1 MKDSQ
6 SSLESRRQ
14 RSGTHSSLGV
24 ATGIYLHLGRR
35 SRADLSQKS
44 FTQNPPGVPRTGQEH
59 IWVKS
64 FSLKSSKG
72 TGYRIQRKDRFESK
86 AFHSNPAGVE
96 GAHLNQKLLLDY
108 RVQGKEKRRG
118 RPLFLF
124 LLGSTFFF
132 WQYLKNVQCSMQ
144 NENPLKLQ
152 SSRHFTLNPN
162 GYRMT
167 TMMTGEF
174 FRSHP
179 Q

>member
-1 MKDSQ
+1 M
-6 SSLESRRQ
+6 
-14 RSGTHSSLGV
+14 
-24 ATGIYLHLGRR
+24 
-35 SRADLSQKS
+35 
-44 FTQNPPGVPRTGQEH
+44 
-59 IWVKS
+59 
-64 FSLKSSKG
+64 
-72 TGYRIQRKDRFESK
+72 QRKDRFESK

-132 WQYLKNVQCSMQ
+132 FAVSQERAIQ
-144 NENPLKLQ
+144 NNNPLKLQ
-152 SSRHFTLNPN
+152 RLRHFTLNPN

-167 TMMTGEF
+167 TIMTMRGKTFCKEEKSGVGKF

-179 Q
+179 EQRVEFRRSWLPRDLATPLQRKL